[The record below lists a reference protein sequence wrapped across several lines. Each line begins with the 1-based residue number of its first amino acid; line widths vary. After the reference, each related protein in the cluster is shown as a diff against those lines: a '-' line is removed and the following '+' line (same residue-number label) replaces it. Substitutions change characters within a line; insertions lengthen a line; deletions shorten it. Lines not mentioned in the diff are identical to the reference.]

1 MPGET
6 GATSSSLLPAS
17 VVEPTRL
24 RRRRALCSSLLAG
37 VLSFGSLLSLPLRAA
52 EELDIRLDGLD
63 LPLNLAELERWSRDP
78 EARSGELRVWLN
90 LLDPQSQAQLHQLLN
105 TALVQQRSF
114 TQQMMRSWAGQRV
127 AEELGVLLSTENGN
141 AGPLVLSTLNAL
153 LKEQQQVTVLE
164 LMRALPV
171 RQLTINLDGLLQLAQ
186 GWQQQLFEQ
195 KVALQALQTL
205 PLPQGTPLLPLS
217 DGVLLEQQGSAADR
231 PPQRW
236 RLPVSHRQE
245 DLTLELW
252 PVPGATTWVLLMPGL
267 GGSTDQL
274 RWLAQALHERKWP
287 VVLLDHPGS
296 NELAVRE
303 LVQGRRLPPGAE
315 TLPGRVQDLQAV
327 VAAAHSGG
335 LPQLG
340 QRVVLMGHSL
350 AGLTSLLA
358 AGLRPEP
365 GLRRRCDR
373 SLADLPLINLS
384 RLLQCQLP
392 EVPLPALQPLAQ
404 PIAGVVTLNGFGSL
418 LWPHRGLRGLEA
430 PVLML
435 GGSLDLIT
443 PPLSEQLRLFLPDPN
458 PRSRLVLLEGA
469 SHFSPVRMQPSSEAP
484 LFKFGEEWVGVDPA
498 RVQNLILSLSSE
510 FLWGL
515 DQGGVKRDLP
525 PQRRDLGG
533 VSAYVLDHELAKLWE
548 SRIALRTSR
557 VDPAGPPADPPAR

>member
-205 PLPQGTPLLPLS
+205 PIPQGTPLLPLS